1 MTTAT
6 ATSEN
11 RWGAKDGK
19 DAQDP
24 GGGQGSKSKGAD
36 KKGKKEKKKG
46 SLFKSKKFIIIVVAV
61 LGVGGGAY
69 KFLVP
74 SKPAPVVGGIVVPI
88 DATTINLTDGH
99 YLKIAVGVQ
108 LVEGKGAEGDVVAT
122 SHASE
127 LIIDEFA
134 NRSVA
139 SLSSNAARKRLT
151 AELVE
156 KVKKAYEGEVFDVF
170 VTQFVTQ

>member
-6 ATSEN
+6 TASEH

-19 DAQDP
+19 DAQEP
-24 GGGQGSKSKGAD
+24 GGGQGSKSKAPDG
-36 KKGKKEKKKG
+36 KGKKGTKKG
-46 SLFKSKKFIIIVVAV
+46 SKFKSKKFIMILVAV

-74 SKPAPVVGGIVVPI
+74 SKPGPAVGGAVVPI

-108 LVEGKGAEGDVVAT
+108 LVAGKATAESFAT

-134 NRSVA
+134 NRSVE
-139 SLSSNAARKRLT
+139 SLSTNAARKKLT
-151 AELVE
+151 AQLVAN
-156 KVKKAYEGEVFDVF
+156 VKKAYEGEVFDVF
-170 VTQFVTQ
+170 ITQFVTQ